1 MMIDIESL
9 VTSYQPPAEAIAVV
23 RTTRI
28 TLLVGISGA
37 GKDTIKTQLLQND
50 DYMDIV
56 SHTTRQPRSNNG
68 IEEVDGVD
76 YSFIDMAAAEKML
89 LDSEFIEAKYV
100 HGTIYGTST
109 AAVKKACDAKKIAIT
124 DVDIQGVDEYKDLSN
139 DVTALFILPP
149 DYSTWRGRLIA
160 RYATDAAFFDEW
172 PKRRASAIK
181 ELTYALEVPYY
192 HFIINDDLDRAVRV
206 VDEIA
211 HRGDAFNRHDDEARL
226 AARDLLDAITIAD

>member
-1 MMIDIESL
+1 MNIESL
-9 VTSYQPPAEAIAVV
+9 VSTYQSPQHAIDIV
-23 RTTRI
+23 RATRV

-37 GKDTIKTQLLQND
+37 GKDTIKTQLLQNE

-56 SHTTRQPRSNNG
+56 SHTTRLPRSNNG
-68 IEEVDGVD
+68 VEEVDGVD
-76 YSFIDMAAAEKML
+76 YSFIDMATAESML
-89 LDSEFIEAKYV
+89 VNNEFIEAKYV
-100 HGTIYGTST
+100 HGTIYGTSI
-109 AAVKKACDAKKIAIT
+109 AAVERAHDAGKIAIT
-124 DVDIQGVDEYKDLSN
+124 DVDIQGVDEYKDVSN

-181 ELTYALEVPYY
+181 ELTHALEVPYY

-211 HRGDAFNRHDDEARL
+211 HRGDAFNRRDDEARIV
-226 AARDLLDAITIAD
+226 ARSLLETISATD